1 LASSD
6 CVLVLRNVTVMY
18 GRIRALTDV
27 SLEVR
32 AGTISLLAGANGA
45 GKSSLLRA
53 CSGLIAPAAGTITL
67 DGTSITGLPAHRVAA
82 RGLQHVPE
90 GRRIW
95 PTLTVREHLQLASH
109 HVAPARWRVLED
121 EIFELFPHLQERRS
135 QDAARLSGGEQQ
147 MLAIA
152 RGLAADPKLLLVD
165 ELSLGL
171 APVVVSQLFEALQAI
186 HARGV
191 TLLLVEQAL
200 HQALPY
206 AHYGYV
212 LENGRLVVEGA
223 PEELRNNEAVRK
235 AYFAV

>member
-1 LASSD
+1 
-6 CVLVLRNVTVMY
+6 LVIGLLTLHNVSVAY
-18 GRIRALTDV
+18 GPIAALTDV

-32 AGTISLLAGANGA
+32 AGTVSLLAGANGA

-53 CSGLIAPAAGTITL
+53 CSGLIAPTSGAITFGGESIAGM
-67 DGTSITGLPAHRVAA
+67 PAHRVAS
-82 RGLQHVPE
+82 RGIQHVPE

-109 HVAPARWRVLED
+109 HVAPARRRVLED
-121 EIFELFPHLQERRS
+121 EIVELFPRLKERWT
-135 QDAARLSGGEQQ
+135 QDAARMSGGEQQ

-152 RGLAADPKLLLVD
+152 RGLAADPKLLLID

-171 APVVVSQLFEALQAI
+171 APVVVSQLFKALQTI

-200 HQALPY
+200 HLALPY
-206 AHYGYV
+206 AHYGFV

-223 PEELRNNEAVRK
+223 PDELRDNEAVRK
-235 AYFAV
+235 AYLAV

>member
-1 LASSD
+1 
-6 CVLVLRNVTVMY
+6 VLILDNVSVAY
-18 GRIRALTDV
+18 GHIAALTDV

-53 CSGLIAPAAGTITL
+53 CSGLVTPTAGAITFNGAAIG
-67 DGTSITGLPAHRVAA
+67 GLPAHRIAA
-82 RGLQHVPE
+82 RGIQHVPE

-109 HVAPARWRVLED
+109 HVAVARRRVLEE
-121 EIFELFPHLQERRS
+121 EIVELFPRLKERWT
-135 QDAARLSGGEQQ
+135 QDAARMSGGEQQ

-152 RGLAADPKLLLVD
+152 RGLAADPKLLLID

-171 APVVVSQLFEALQAI
+171 APGVVSQLFKALQAI

-206 AHYGYV
+206 AHYGFV
-212 LENGRLVVEGA
+212 LENGRLVVEG
-223 PEELRNNEAVRK
+223 PPGDLRDNEAVRK
-235 AYFAV
+235 AYLAV

>member
-1 LASSD
+1 VDHVSAA
-6 CVLVLRNVTVMY
+6 Y
-18 GRIRALTDV
+18 GHIMALTDV

-53 CSGLIAPAAGTITL
+53 CSGLLRPSTGAITFNGESIA
-67 DGTSITGLPAHRVAA
+67 GLPAHRIAA

-109 HVAPARWRVLED
+109 HVAVRRRRELEE
-121 EIFELFPHLQERRS
+121 EILNLFPRLKERWK
-135 QDAARLSGGEQQ
+135 QDAARMSGGEQQ

-152 RGLAADPKLLLVD
+152 RGLAADPRLLLID

-171 APVVVSQLFEALQAI
+171 APVLVSHLFKALQAI

-200 HQALPY
+200 HHALPH
-206 AHYGYV
+206 ADYGFV
-212 LENGRLVVEGA
+212 LENGRLVVAGT
-223 PEELRNNEAVRK
+223 PDELRNNEAVRK
-235 AYFAV
+235 AYLAV

>member
-1 LASSD
+1 MLE
-6 CVLVLRNVTVMY
+6 LRRVSVAY
-18 GRIRALTDV
+18 GHISALTDV
-27 SLEVR
+27 SLEIR
-32 AGTISLLAGANGA
+32 PGTISLLAGANGA
-45 GKSSLLRA
+45 GKTSLLRV
-53 CSGLIAPAAGTITL
+53 CSGLVAPSAGTIVFEGET
-67 DGTSITGLPAHRVAA
+67 IAGLPAHRVAA
-82 RGLQHVPE
+82 RGIQHVPE

-109 HVAPARWRVLED
+109 HVAAARRRALEE
-121 EIFELFPHLQERRS
+121 EIVALFPRLRERWT
-135 QDAARLSGGEQQ
+135 QDAARMSGGEQQ

-152 RGLAADPKLLLVD
+152 RGLAADPKLLLID

-171 APVVVSQLFEALQAI
+171 APVVVGQLFRALEAI

-206 AHYGYV
+206 AHYGFV

-223 PEELRNNEAVRK
+223 PDALRNNEAVRK
-235 AYFAV
+235 AYLAV